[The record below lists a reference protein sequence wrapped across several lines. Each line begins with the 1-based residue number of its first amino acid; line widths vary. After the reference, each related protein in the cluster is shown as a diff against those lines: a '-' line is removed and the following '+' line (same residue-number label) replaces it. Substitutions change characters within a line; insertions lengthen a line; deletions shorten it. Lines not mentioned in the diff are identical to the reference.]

1 MTSIAS
7 HEKILLRAFVGAKSS
22 RTVLELI
29 VSKISF
35 SIEHIAKPFN
45 LFCDVVDFR

>member
-7 HEKILLRAFVGAKSS
+7 QEKILLRAFLDAKSS
-22 RTVLELI
+22 STALKSTV
-29 VSKISF
+29 STISF

-45 LFCDVVDFR
+45 LYCDIVDLR

>member
-1 MTSIAS
+1 V
-7 HEKILLRAFVGAKSS
+7 LKS
-22 RTVLELI
+22 I

-45 LFCDVVDFR
+45 ISYDIVDMSISDSFQQLQF

>member
-7 HEKILLRAFVGAKSS
+7 HEKILLRAFRDANSS
-22 RTVLELI
+22 RTVFKSI

-45 LFCDVVDFR
+45 LSCDIVDLR

>member
-1 MTSIAS
+1 MTSNVP
-7 HEKILLRAFVGAKSS
+7 HKKILLRAFFDAKSL
-22 RTVLELI
+22 RIVLKSI

-45 LFCDVVDFR
+45 LSCDIVDLR